1 MRASTGAT
9 ILMLVAASLASVSAF
24 APAQLHRRS
33 GAGIPGRTHLLH
45 RRNGAH
51 RAPRMALDEGWSAI
65 EPASSLLSNL
75 PAELVAFSS
84 VSTFGEYE

>member
-33 GAGIPGRTHLLH
+33 GAAIPERTHLLH
-45 RRNGAH
+45 RRK
-51 RAPRMALDEGWSAI
+51 APRMALDEGWSAI